1 MRTIRELLA
10 ATRDMIANAAASNR
24 HALGD
29 GVPPGLYS
37 PAESLDRSLESLYA
51 TQERLADPGRARAT
65 ARYRLPVTLTDEPTW
80 FERQEQK
87 ALEAKRIHLA
97 AVIAER
103 GNTTVKHYREWEA
116 AKQLADAWEAHRDW
130 LNANAWD
137 LEAVVG
143 HYRSR
148 IRMRRRFIAYT
159 PKYPNHSGKYRWVV
173 PTETPNADAAS
184 RGVPNAKHNI
194 LADAPELAY
203 RKALRWFLRAD
214 GITEVNLHTV
224 ERLLDERAAD
234 IGSAA
239 WQEAARM
246 HGYWKSQQRQD
257 TKQDRYQRSPVVD
270 LENLARTQRLE
281 NQLADNAVRRA
292 TDAIWS
298 HF

>member
-1 MRTIRELLA
+1 MRTIRELLT

-24 HALGD
+24 NALGD

-37 PAESLDRSLESLYA
+37 PAESLDRSLDALYA
-51 TQERLADPGRARAT
+51 AQERQAAPGRAT
-65 ARYRLPVTLTDEPTW
+65 ARYRLPVTLTDGPTW
-80 FERQEQK
+80 WDRQEQK
-87 ALEAKRIHLA
+87 TLETKRIHLA

-103 GNTTVKHYREWEA
+103 SVTTTKHLREWEA
-116 AKQLADAWEAHRDW
+116 AQDRAGAWELHRDW
-130 LNANAWD
+130 LNAHAWD

-148 IRMRRRFIAYT
+148 IRMRQRFIAYT

-173 PTETPNADAAS
+173 PTETPNPDAAS
-184 RGVPNAKHNI
+184 RGVPNAMHNL
-194 LADAPELAY
+194 LADTPELAY

-224 ERLLDERAAD
+224 ERLLDERP
-234 IGSAA
+234 GGVE

-281 NQLADNAVRRA
+281 NQLADDAVRRA